1 LNLSRKSEGFTII
14 EVLIA
19 IIILSV
25 ALLALAGLM
34 TTTTKNNSW
43 GAHMTEAATFAQ
55 DRLEELR
62 ATPWT
67 MITTGSDTRHGAT
80 GIVYTRSW
88 EVVPNTTDTLRT
100 VAITLNWNDRVSHSI
115 RLLSVIWKQGE

>member
-1 LNLSRKSEGFTII
+1 MNLSRKSEGFTII

-25 ALLALAGLM
+25 ALLALAGLV

-67 MITTGSDTRHGAT
+67 MITTGSDTRQGAT

-115 RLLSVIWKQGE
+115 RLLSVIGQ